1 MPADGDHGRVAGP
14 VAALTTEPGGMPACG
29 RRTPGGVVRNLGGWC
44 GTCGTGKRSDQGLY
58 AELFSRKWPLSW
70 GYMRNLPCGALN
82 SLHCPL
88 PLDPRK
94 FNFFWGEKESSA
106 HNPSSG
112 GVSPFWVPHI
122 IPGQAL
128 FGFRKFRKF
137 RTPSPPAPQPPG
149 LPNRASPPFW
159 PSPAG
164 QTCRTDSRTAHQ
176 TAPDGPRRPQTALWP
191 LLVPH
196 KPQNAVQRPWGALGR
211 QTLTPTPHRPA
222 MRGPAVA

>member
-1 MPADGDHGRVAGP
+1 
-14 VAALTTEPGGMPACG
+14 
-29 RRTPGGVVRNLGGWC
+29 
-44 GTCGTGKRSDQGLY
+44 
-58 AELFSRKWPLSW
+58 
-70 GYMRNLPCGALN
+70 MRNLPCGALN

-137 RTPSPPAPQPPG
+137 RTPSPPAPQPPRFAQPG
-149 LPNRASPPFW
+149 L
-159 PSPAG
+159 
-164 QTCRTDSRTAHQ
+164 T
-176 TAPDGPRRPQTALWP
+176 P
-191 LLVPH
+191 LL
-196 KPQNAVQRPWGALGR
+196 AIAG
-211 QTLTPTPHRPA
+211 
-222 MRGPAVA
+222 GPDMPD